1 MSQKKSKKQN
11 NKSQNRSNGI
21 KIFSG
26 IIIILTAAFLIYYLT
41 SGTSEKS
48 SNTNQLKN
56 MSAIKFSKQ
65 GELTFNSAVGK
76 YISQID
82 IEIAEDDSR
91 RAEGLMF
98 RVDMKENQGMLFVFP
113 ESRIQSFWMEN
124 TFISLDIIF
133 ADADGKIVTIHKNTE
148 PFSRKSIASDEPAK
162 YVVEVLAGYADRHNL
177 KEGDKIVWRR
187 I

>member
-11 NKSQNRSNGI
+11 NKTKSGSNGT
-21 KIFSG
+21 KIFVG
-26 IIIILTAAFLIYYLT
+26 LIFLIAVVFFVYKFT
-41 SGTSEKS
+41 SNSDEQAQ
-48 SNTNQLKN
+48 SNNQLKN

-65 GELTFNSAVGK
+65 GELTFNSGAGE
-76 YISQID
+76 YISQIE
-82 IEIAEDDSR
+82 IEIAEDDQH

-98 RVDMKENQGMLFVFP
+98 RVDMKENQGMLFIFP
-113 ESRIQSFWMEN
+113 ESRVQSFWMEN

-133 ADADGKIVTIHKNTE
+133 TDADGKIVTIHKNTE

-162 YVVEVLAGYADRHNL
+162 YVVEVLAGYTDMHKI